1 MIRIIIVDD
10 HFLIREGFKNI
21 INTEVDMK
29 IVGQAENAAE
39 AMKLIRETEFDV
51 LALDISMPDRTGLDL
66 LKDIKNLKPDIK
78 ILILSMHPEDRFALR
93 AIKSGAHGYITK
105 ESAPQE
111 LVKAIRKVTEGRKY
125 ISETL
130 GERLAGELMVET
142 EKALHES
149 LSDREFQVLCKIG
162 EGKTVTQIADELS
175 LSISTVNTYRIRILD
190 KLKVNSNAG
199 IIHYAVKN
207 NLIE

>member
-1 MIRIIIVDD
+1 MIKILIVDD

-21 INTEVDMK
+21 ISNEVDMA
-29 IVGQAENAAE
+29 IAGEAENAAD
-39 AMKLIRETEFDV
+39 ALKLIRETDFDV
-51 LALDISMPDRTGLDL
+51 LALDISMPDRSGLDL
-66 LKDIKNLKPDIK
+66 MKDIQKLKPDSK

-111 LVKAIRKVTEGRKY
+111 MVKAIRKVMEGRKY
-125 ISETL
+125 ISEAL
-130 GERLAGELMVET
+130 GEKLAAEFTVET
-142 EKALHES
+142 KKSPHES
-149 LSDREFQVLCKIG
+149 LSDREFQVMCKIG

-175 LSISTVNTYRIRILD
+175 LSISTVNTYRIRILE
-190 KLKVNSNAG
+190 KLNVNSNASL
-199 IIHYAVKN
+199 IHYVVKN

>member
-1 MIRIIIVDD
+1 MIKILIVDD

-21 INTEVDMK
+21 ISNEVDMT
-29 IVGQAENAAE
+29 IAGEAENAAE
-39 AMKLIRETEFDV
+39 ALKLIRETEFDV

-66 LKDIKNLKPDIK
+66 MKDIQKLKPESK

-111 LVKAIRKVTEGRKY
+111 MVKAIRKVMEGRKY

-130 GERLAGELMVET
+130 GEKLAAEFTVENQ
-142 EKALHES
+142 KMPHES
-149 LSDREFQVLCKIG
+149 LSDREFQVMCKIG
-162 EGKTVTQIADELS
+162 EGKTVTQIAEELS
-175 LSISTVNTYRIRILD
+175 LSISTVNTYRIRILE
-190 KLKVNSNAG
+190 KLNVNSNASL
-199 IIHYAVKN
+199 IHYVVKN

>member
-1 MIRIIIVDD
+1 MIKILIVDD

-21 INTEVDMK
+21 ISNEMDMS
-29 IVGQAENAAE
+29 IAGEAENAAE
-39 AMKLIRETEFDV
+39 ALKLIRETEFDV

-66 LKDIKNLKPDIK
+66 LKDIQKLKPDAK

-111 LVKAIRKVTEGRKY
+111 MVKAIRKVMEGRKY

-130 GERLAGELMVET
+130 GEKLAAEYTVEST
-142 EKALHES
+142 KQPHES

-162 EGKTVTQIADELS
+162 EGKTVTQIAEELS
-175 LSISTVNTYRIRILD
+175 LSISTVNTYRIRILE
-190 KLKVNSNAG
+190 KLNVNSNASL
-199 IIHYAVKN
+199 IHYVVRN
-207 NLIE
+207 NLVE